1 MFLFATSTFSAW
13 ERHVID
19 NSSFGA
25 DGVRP
30 GDVNQDGLVDFVTG
44 WEEGGIIRI
53 YLHPGADSV
62 QKPWKKITI
71 AEVNSPED
79 AVFIDLNLD
88 GFTDVVSC
96 SEGNSK
102 TVFVHWAPQN
112 QLDYL
117 NKEKWRTE
125 AFPHLQGKQ
134 QWMYCQPYLSE
145 KVNGV
150 HLYIGAKNEGAQIVN
165 LFSLDNHSTLE
176 AWKSVPIYNAGW
188 IMSLVHEDMDGDGAP
203 DILLS
208 DRKGKNRG
216 CLWLKSPPG
225 AEAVADGYWEQHRLG
240 EGNRQFMFLD
250 YGDLD
255 MDGLKDVVV
264 ACVEQEIIWYRRL
277 DSQGDLWETITIPF
291 PEHTG
296 TGKSVRIADINL
308 DGKNDLLFSC
318 ENARDKY
325 GIMWLE
331 AVGDISR
338 NQWQAYDIG
347 GIEGIKFD
355 LLQVFDLDLDGDLDV
370 ITCEESSNLGVIWYE
385 NPTR

>member
-1 MFLFATSTFSAW
+1 
-13 ERHVID
+13 
-19 NSSFGA
+19 
-25 DGVRP
+25 
-30 GDVNQDGLVDFVTG
+30 
-44 WEEGGIIRI
+44 
-53 YLHPGADSV
+53 
-62 QKPWKKITI
+62 
-71 AEVNSPED
+71 
-79 AVFIDLNLD
+79 
-88 GFTDVVSC
+88 
-96 SEGNSK
+96 
-102 TVFVHWAPQN
+102 
-112 QLDYL
+112 
-117 NKEKWRTE
+117 
-125 AFPHLQGKQ
+125 
-134 QWMYCQPYLSE
+134 
-145 KVNGV
+145 
-150 HLYIGAKNEGAQIVN
+150 
-165 LFSLDNHSTLE
+165 
-176 AWKSVPIYNAGW
+176 
-188 IMSLVHEDMDGDGAP
+188 
-203 DILLS
+203 
-208 DRKGKNRG
+208 
-216 CLWLKSPPG
+216 
-225 AEAVADGYWEQHRLG
+225 
-240 EGNRQFMFLD
+240 MFLD